1 MLSIFSCVFWPS
13 VCLLWRNV
21 CLGLFAHFLIGL
33 FVFRILSCM
42 RCLYI
47 LEINPLSVAS
57 FAIIFSHF
65 EDCLFIMFIV
75 FFAVQNL
82 LSFIRFHLFIFV
94 YVSINLGAGSE
105 RIPLWHMSKS
115 VLSMFFSESCLVSGL
130 TLIHFVFNLFWFW
143 FCIWC

>member
-1 MLSIFSCVFWPS
+1 
-13 VCLLWRNV
+13 
-21 CLGLFAHFLIGL
+21 
-33 FVFRILSCM
+33 M

-105 RIPLWHMSKS
+105 RIL
-115 VLSMFFSESCLVSGL
+115 L
-130 TLIHFVFNLFWFW
+130 
-143 FCIWC
+143 